1 MQTTKEI
8 LQQSKNY
15 LEQKEHPSPRFHA
28 ERMLMHILNI
38 DRLTLYLDFER
49 PVEPKELQK
58 LRNYLKRLV
67 QGEPWQYI
75 EGRVPFFHMEFEV
88 NRHVLIPRPETEW
101 IVEKVVEEVNS
112 ERTKVTSVLDL
123 CTGSGCIGLSI
134 KNACPNLSVTLSDLD
149 EKALGVAKT
158 NQIRQGLEVELV
170 QGDLFEP
177 LKGKKFDIIV
187 SNPPYVTDQEYLEL
201 DSKVRDFEPKRAL
214 VAGADGLDLYRR
226 IAREYQAHLNP
237 GGRLYLEIGETLGNQ
252 LLELFSGRG
261 EILSDLAGKP
271 RLFLLENE

>member
-1 MQTTKEI
+1 
-8 LQQSKNY
+8 
-15 LEQKEHPSPRFHA
+15 
-28 ERMLMHILNI
+28 MHILNI

-112 ERTKVTSVLDL
+112 ERAKVTSVLDL

-134 KNACPNLSVTLSDLD
+134 KNACPDLSVTLSDLD
-149 EKALGVAKT
+149 EKALGVIAYNDMLSKR
-158 NQIRQGLEVELV
+158 NEV
-170 QGDLFEP
+170 DS
-177 LKGKKFDIIV
+177 IIIPNV
-187 SNPPYVTDQEYLEL
+187 SGNGYDGM
-201 DSKVRDFEPKRAL
+201 AL
-214 VAGADGLDLYRR
+214 SIV
-226 IAREYQAHLNP
+226 
-237 GGRLYLEIGETLGNQ
+237 
-252 LLELFSGRG
+252 
-261 EILSDLAGKP
+261 K
-271 RLFLLENE
+271 